1 MSTADDVLPD
11 PKDLPVSTAPNP
23 NAVRGPVARRFEGK
37 VALVAGG
44 GRTPARED
52 GAIGVGAATSMLLAR
67 EGCRVAVLDISP
79 EAAQRTVDSIT
90 ATGGTA
96 FAVQADVS
104 VDADCERAF
113 AQVADAYGTL
123 DVLMNT
129 LGITRS
135 RRGVTTFTDEEWDAI
150 MPVNVRGFIL
160 TAKHAI
166 PLMTRGGA
174 IVNVSSADAEVP
186 SHGNATFAASKGAV
200 NSLTRHIAVREGY
213 RGIRANVI
221 MPGAMWTPIAVT
233 KLGTKVGEDKQA
245 LADDAQQA
253 VREQRRLITATQT
266 EGTAWD
272 IAHAA
277 VFLASEQARWITGQ
291 TLMVDGGAT
300 MVAPWDTQN
309 KPSRVVEDDTL
320 HFVD

>member
-1 MSTADDVLPD
+1 MSQGPG
-11 PKDLPVSTAPNP
+11 P
-23 NAVRGPVARRFEGK
+23 NAVRGPVSDRYAGK
-37 VALVAGG
+37 TALVAGG
-44 GRTPARED
+44 GRTPARDD

-67 EGCRVAVLDISP
+67 EGARVAVLDIDLDAASRTVASI
-79 EAAQRTVDSIT
+79 EAA
-90 ATGGTA
+90 GGEA
-96 FAVQADVS
+96 LAVQADVS
-104 VDADCERAF
+104 DEASCAAAF
-113 AQVADAYGTL
+113 AEVQRTYGEL
-123 DVLMNT
+123 HALFNT

-135 RRGVTTFTDEEWDAI
+135 RRSVTQFIDEEWDAI

-160 TAKHAI
+160 TAKHGI
-166 PLMTRGGA
+166 PLMTSGGA

-213 RGIRANVI
+213 RGIRANAI
-221 MPGAMWTPIAVT
+221 MPGAMWTPIALT
-233 KLGTKVGEDKQA
+233 KLGTKVGGDKVS
-245 LADDAQQA
+245 LAAADETA

-277 VFLASEQARWITGQ
+277 LFLGSDQARWITGQ

-300 MVAPWDTQN
+300 MIAPWDVQN
-309 KPSRVVEDDTL
+309 KPPREVPDTSL
-320 HFVD
+320 AYVD

>member
-1 MSTADDVLPD
+1 MSQSPG
-11 PKDLPVSTAPNP
+11 P
-23 NAVRGPVARRFEGK
+23 NAVRGPVCRRYEGRT
-37 VALVAGG
+37 ALVAGG
-44 GRTPARED
+44 GRTPARDD

-67 EGCRVAVLDISP
+67 EGARVAVLDIDRD
-79 EAAQRTVDSIT
+79 AAERTVASIT
-90 ATGGTA
+90 AAGGEA

-104 VDADCERAF
+104 DDASCASAF
-113 AQVADAYGTL
+113 AQVQETYGEL
-123 DVLMNT
+123 HALFNT

-135 RRGVTTFTDEEWDAI
+135 RRSVTQFIDEEWDAI
-150 MPVNVRGFIL
+150 MPVNVRGFML

-166 PLMTRGGA
+166 PAMTSGGA

-221 MPGAMWTPIAVT
+221 MPGAMWTPIALT
-233 KLGTKVGEDKQA
+233 KLGTKVGGDKVA
-245 LADDAQQA
+245 LGADQETS

-277 VFLASEQARWITGQ
+277 LFLGSDQARWITGQ

-300 MVAPWDTQN
+300 MIAPWDVQN
-309 KPSRVVEDDTL
+309 KPPREVPDASL
-320 HFVD
+320 AYVD